1 MAADLRRILY
11 VEDDLDVQ
19 QIARV
24 SLEMV
29 GGFEVHMCSSGAEA
43 LAYLAGDL
51 PDLILLDVMMPDL
64 DGPATLAAIRADDRL
79 AHIPVAF
86 VTAKVQPGEVQQY
99 LSMGALDVIAK
110 PFDPMDLPRRVREI
124 WDGATG

>member
-1 MAADLRRILY
+1 MAGDLRRILY
-11 VEDDLDVQ
+11 VEDDTDVQ

-29 GGFEVHMCSSGAEA
+29 GGFDVHICSSGNEA
-43 LAYLAGDL
+43 LTYLAGEL

-79 AHIPVAF
+79 AQIPVAF

-99 LSMGALDVIAK
+99 LSLGALDVIAK
-110 PFDPMDLPRRVREI
+110 PFDPMDLPSRVQEI
-124 WDGATG
+124 WRRATA